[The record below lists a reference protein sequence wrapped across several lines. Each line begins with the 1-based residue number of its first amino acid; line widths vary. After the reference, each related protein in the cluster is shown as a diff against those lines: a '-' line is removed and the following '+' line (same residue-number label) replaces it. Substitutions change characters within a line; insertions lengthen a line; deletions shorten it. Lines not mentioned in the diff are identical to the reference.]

1 MAAQIADAKLTVLE
15 QLQLEPKVVILH
27 WCIKTFYQIQ
37 DIQKLTVTCMAI
49 VKELISQITS
59 KPHTDFKSAD
69 GKSELSQSQVDECL
83 AQLLYLQRMI
93 ETRVHY
99 QDATSAIKI
108 FQDKILSKTEN
119 KQNFKIVK
127 YYVKML

>member
-49 VKELISQITS
+49 VKELISQIIS

-69 GKSELSQSQVDECL
+69 GKSELSQSQIDECL

-99 QDATSAIKI
+99 QDATSAI
-108 FQDKILSKTEN
+108 
-119 KQNFKIVK
+119 
-127 YYVKML
+127 